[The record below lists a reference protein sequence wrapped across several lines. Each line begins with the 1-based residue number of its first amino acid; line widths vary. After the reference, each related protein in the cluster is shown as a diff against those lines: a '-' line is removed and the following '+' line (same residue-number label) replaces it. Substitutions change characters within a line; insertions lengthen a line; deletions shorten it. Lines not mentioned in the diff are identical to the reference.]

1 MNDSLLRLIEQYGP
15 PLVALLVFAVEL
27 GVPTGIPIELALL
40 AVGAYGI
47 GSVPGMIVGLLM
59 VAFADVAGA
68 CVLFWI
74 SRTGGTRLLGFF
86 MKKTGNEESGET
98 FKRWHGKLGGRD
110 SLAVFV
116 GRTLPLMR
124 KPTTIGAGIVGISFR
139 SFLLGSIPAGFFG
152 SGLPLVIGY
161 LIQDDVQRFADEYTR
176 LSHVLVLI
184 SPAIG
189 LLVVSALWVR
199 GGKSLGARFSR
210 TRAVIGLT
218 VIAIAVGFAIYTGW
232 KNEWANDPAEALLP
246 TPLLELWLTTLGA
259 LVLVLLGI
267 AVHDIRNSANAR
279 HAATGT
285 DRPMLS
291 STQAMLTIAW
301 VGLVIAVGAFVITL
315 QVRYPV
321 L

>member
-47 GSVPGMIVGLLM
+47 GSITGMIVGLMM

-68 CVLFWI
+68 TVLFWI

-86 MKKTGNEESGET
+86 MKKTGNDQSGET
-98 FKRWHGKLGGRD
+98 FTRWHAKLGGRD

-124 KPTTIGAGIVGISFR
+124 KPTTIGAGIVGISYR
-139 SFLLGSIPAGFFG
+139 SFLIGSIPAGFFG

-176 LSHVLVLI
+176 LSHVLVLV
-184 SPAIG
+184 SPALG
-189 LLVVSALWVR
+189 LLAISALWIR
-199 GGKSLGARFSR
+199 AGKSLGARFSR
-210 TRAVIGLT
+210 TRAAIGLS
-218 VIAIAVGFAIYTGW
+218 VVAIAVGFAIYTGW
-232 KNEWANDPAEALLP
+232 QNEWANDPAEALLP
-246 TPLLELWLTTLGA
+246 TPLLELWLITLGA
-259 LVLVLLGI
+259 LVLALLGI
-267 AVHDIRNSANAR
+267 AIHDIRNSANVR
-279 HAATGT
+279 HSPSVTS
-285 DRPMLS
+285 RPALT

-301 VGLVIAVGAFVITL
+301 VGLVIAVASFVITL